1 MSKLL
6 KLKQAIVDEVKST
19 ETDEQ
24 DIHIWV
30 QKTRGKKYMTYIR
43 GMNQN
48 KIELTKLS
56 RSLKKTFCT
65 GGNVITDKENDS
77 SDLIIA
83 LNGKFAN
90 KIKTYLTNNNYNGEI
105 TVHGE

>member
-6 KLKQAIVDEVKST
+6 KLKQELVNEVKS
-19 ETDEQ
+19 DENTPY

-43 GMNQN
+43 GLSQN
-48 KIELTKLS
+48 KNELNKLS
-56 RSLKKTFCT
+56 RSLKKNFCT
-65 GGNVITDKENDS
+65 GGNVVNDKENDS
-77 SDLIIA
+77 TDLIIA
-83 LNGKFAN
+83 LNGSFGN
-90 KIKTYLTNNNYNGEI
+90 KIKAYLTNNKYNGEI